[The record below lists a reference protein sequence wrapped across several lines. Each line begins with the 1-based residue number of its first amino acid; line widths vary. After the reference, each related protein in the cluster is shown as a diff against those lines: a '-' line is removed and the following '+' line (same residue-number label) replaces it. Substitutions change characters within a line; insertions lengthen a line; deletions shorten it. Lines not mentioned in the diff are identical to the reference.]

1 MAIQNRIKMMTFIVV
16 SFLRISRNIIYTSL
30 LSSSSS
36 LGNHEYS
43 PCLHEFF
50 TVSTEI
56 SFFTYNPHCAT
67 SFLIGGLVVPFI
79 RPSAIIQHSH
89 LIHKCFLYGLLMPI
103 STGWHK
109 YVHPLRIWSTSTPRA
124 CISFTTDAI
133 MASVGIQE
141 QDWYHIF
148 RSSVNIRL

>member
-1 MAIQNRIKMMTFIVV
+1 MMIAKTVA
-16 SFLRISRNIIYTSL
+16 SFLMISKNIIYPSL
-30 LSSSSS
+30 LSSSSSLLLLSSSS

-56 SFFTYNPHCAT
+56 SFLAYNPHSAM
-67 SFLIGGLVVPFI
+67 SFLIGRLVVPFI
-79 RPSAIIQHSH
+79 RPSAITKHSH
-89 LIHKCFLYGLLMPI
+89 LVHKCFLYGLLMPI

-109 YVHPLRIWSTSTPRA
+109 YVHPPGICSSSPRA

-133 MASVGIQE
+133 I
-141 QDWYHIF
+141 WH
-148 RSSVNIRL
+148 L

>member
-1 MAIQNRIKMMTFIVV
+1 MKYLGNLFLMISKNIV
-16 SFLRISRNIIYTSL
+16 YPSL
-30 LSSSSS
+30 LSPSSS

-43 PCLHEFF
+43 PCLPDLF

-56 SFFTYNPHCAT
+56 SFFAYNPHCAM
-67 SFLIGGLVVPFI
+67 SFLIDGLVLAFI
-79 RPSAIIQHSH
+79 KPSAIIQHSH
-89 LIHKCFLYGLLMPI
+89 LNCKCFLYGLLMPI

-109 YVHPLRIWSTSTPRA
+109 YVHPSGICYTSTSRA

-141 QDWYHIF
+141 QDGYNIF
-148 RSSVNIRL
+148 WSSVNIRL

>member
-1 MAIQNRIKMMTFIVV
+1 MMIAKTVA
-16 SFLRISRNIIYTSL
+16 SFLMISKNIIYPSL
-30 LSSSSS
+30 LSLSSS

-56 SFFTYNPHCAT
+56 LFFTYNPHCAM
-67 SFLIGGLVVPFI
+67 SFLVGVLVVPFI
-79 RPSAIIQHSH
+79 RPSTIIQHSH
-89 LIHKCFLYGLLMPI
+89 LICICFLYGLLMPI

-109 YVHPLRIWSTSTPRA
+109 YVHRLGICSTSTARA

-141 QDWYHIF
+141 QDGYNIF
-148 RSSVNIRL
+148 WSSVNARL

>member
-1 MAIQNRIKMMTFIVV
+1 MVIQNRKKMMTKIVV
-16 SFLRISRNIIYTSL
+16 SFLMISKNITYPSL
-30 LSSSSS
+30 LLSSSS

-56 SFFTYNPHCAT
+56 SFFAYNPHYAM

-89 LIHKCFLYGLLMPI
+89 LVCKCFLYGLLMPI

-109 YVHPLRIWSTSTPRA
+109 YVHPPGTCSTSTPRA

-133 MASVGIQE
+133 I
-141 QDWYHIF
+141 WH
-148 RSSVNIRL
+148 L

>member
-1 MAIQNRIKMMTFIVV
+1 MMTLIVV
-16 SFLRISRNIIYTSL
+16 SFLMISKNIIYPSL
-30 LSSSSS
+30 LLLSSS

-56 SFFTYNPHCAT
+56 SFFAYNPHCAM

-89 LIHKCFLYGLLMPI
+89 LVHKCFLYGLLMPI
-103 STGWHK
+103 STGLHK
-109 YVHPLRIWSTSTPRA
+109 YVLPPGICSTSTPTA

-133 MASVGIQE
+133 I
-141 QDWYHIF
+141 WH
-148 RSSVNIRL
+148 L

>member
-1 MAIQNRIKMMTFIVV
+1 MIIAKTVT
-16 SFLRISRNIIYTSL
+16 SFLMISKNIIYPSL

-56 SFFTYNPHCAT
+56 SFFTYNPHCEM

-89 LIHKCFLYGLLMPI
+89 LVCKCFLYGLLMPI

-109 YVHPLRIWSTSTPRA
+109 YVHPLGMFHFHTQSLYLIHYR
-124 CISFTTDAI
+124 CHY

-141 QDWYHIF
+141 QDGYKFFW
-148 RSSVNIRL
+148 SSVNIKL

>member
-1 MAIQNRIKMMTFIVV
+1 MAIQNRIKMMTLIVV
-16 SFLRISRNIIYTSL
+16 SFLMICKNIIYPSL

-43 PCLHEFF
+43 PYLHEYFF

-56 SFFTYNPHCAT
+56 SFFTYNPHCAM

-109 YVHPLRIWSTSTPRA
+109 YVHPLGICFTSTPRA
-124 CISFTTDAI
+124 CISVTTDAI
-133 MASVGIQE
+133 I
-141 QDWYHIF
+141 WH
-148 RSSVNIRL
+148 L

>member
-1 MAIQNRIKMMTFIVV
+1 MMITKTVA
-16 SFLRISRNIIYTSL
+16 SFLMISKNIIYPSL

-36 LGNHEYS
+36 LGNHD

-50 TVSTEI
+50 TISTEI
-56 SFFTYNPHCAT
+56 SFFAYNPHFAM

-89 LIHKCFLYGLLMPI
+89 LVHKCFLYGLLMPI

-109 YVHPLRIWSTSTPRA
+109 YVGPLGICSTSTPRA
-124 CISFTTDAI
+124 CISFTTDVI
-133 MASVGIQE
+133 I
-141 QDWYHIF
+141 WH
-148 RSSVNIRL
+148 L

>member
-1 MAIQNRIKMMTFIVV
+1 MMIAKTVS
-16 SFLRISRNIIYTSL
+16 SFLMISKNIIYPSL

-43 PCLHEFF
+43 PCLHELF

-56 SFFTYNPHCAT
+56 SFFAYNPHCAM
-67 SFLIGGLVVPFI
+67 SFLVGGLVVPFI
-79 RPSAIIQHSH
+79 RPSAILQHSH
-89 LIHKCFLYGLLMPI
+89 LVHKCFLYGLLMSI

-109 YVHPLRIWSTSTPRA
+109 YVYPRGICSTSTPRA

-141 QDWYHIF
+141 QDGYNIF
-148 RSSVNIRL
+148 WSSVNIRL

>member
-1 MAIQNRIKMMTFIVV
+1 MHDKWQNRIKMMTKIVV
-16 SFLRISRNIIYTSL
+16 SFLMISKNIIYPSL
-30 LSSSSS
+30 LSLSSS

-50 TVSTEI
+50 TVSIEI
-56 SFFTYNPHCAT
+56 SFFAYNPHCAMF
-67 SFLIGGLVVPFI
+67 FLIDGLVVPFI

-109 YVHPLRIWSTSTPRA
+109 YVHPPGICSTSTPRA

-133 MASVGIQE
+133 I
-141 QDWYHIF
+141 WH
-148 RSSVNIRL
+148 L

>member
-1 MAIQNRIKMMTFIVV
+1 MAIQNRLKMMTLIVV
-16 SFLRISRNIIYTSL
+16 SFLMISRNIIYPSL

-36 LGNHEYS
+36 LGNHECS

-50 TVSTEI
+50 TVFTEI
-56 SFFTYNPHCAT
+56 SFFTYNPHCAR
-67 SFLIGGLVVPFI
+67 SFLVCGLVVPFI

-89 LIHKCFLYGLLMPI
+89 LVCKCFLYGLLMPI

-109 YVHPLRIWSTSTPRA
+109 YVHPPGICSPSTPRA

-133 MASVGIQE
+133 IWHLYESRNRIGTTCSGVV
-141 QDWYHIF
+141 
-148 RSSVNIRL
+148 ST

>member
-1 MAIQNRIKMMTFIVV
+1 MMIAKTVA
-16 SFLRISRNIIYTSL
+16 SFLMISKNIIYPSL

-43 PCLHEFF
+43 PCLHGFF
-50 TVSTEI
+50 TVSSEI
-56 SFFTYNPHCAT
+56 SFFAYNPHCAM

-79 RPSAIIQHSH
+79 RPSVIIQHSH

-109 YVHPLRIWSTSTPRA
+109 YVHPLGICSTSTPRA

-141 QDWYHIF
+141 QDWYGIF
-148 RSSVNIRL
+148 WSSVNVRL